1 MLTLVHIYIWIC
13 YVFLERYKR
22 NHGALILQRGEN
34 VSLYSFLYSLN
45 FYYVYIFPFSFKKIM
60 KKLFQ
65 WDKISLRKRQS
76 TPPFLRIK
84 YGHCVWDLRQEGKID
99 WLMKTCITFSQLFP
113 DWKCYIHVRIILKLV
128 PQNTNIINDVFCIS
142 FFLFLKKIL
151 FLFMYLCVVCHMCV
165 GTLEGQKGGGVRFTG
180 IGVMCGWLWDD
191 QWEFWKPHLGPLEEK
206 KVFLTA
212 EPSPQTLF

>member
-1 MLTLVHIYIWIC
+1 
-13 YVFLERYKR
+13 
-22 NHGALILQRGEN
+22 
-34 VSLYSFLYSLN
+34 
-45 FYYVYIFPFSFKKIM
+45 M

-65 WDKISLRKRQS
+65 RDKISLRKRQS